1 MTRDSDTK
9 VTKLRKISNDL
20 LAFDFKGELLEVE
33 EENVDFRSVVK
44 LERRSNRLLM
54 AKEREEE
61 TYRVEEE
68 YEDSS

>member
-9 VTKLRKISNDL
+9 ATKLRKISNDL

-44 LERRSNRLLM
+44 LER
-54 AKEREEE
+54 
-61 TYRVEEE
+61 
-68 YEDSS
+68 